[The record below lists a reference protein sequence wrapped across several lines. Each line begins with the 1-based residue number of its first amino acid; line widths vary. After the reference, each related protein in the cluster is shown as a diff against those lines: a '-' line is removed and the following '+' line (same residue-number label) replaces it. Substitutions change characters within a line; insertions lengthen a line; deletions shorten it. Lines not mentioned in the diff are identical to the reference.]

1 MKDMHSHILL
11 VSAIGA
17 AVFSADVESGSID
30 LQGYNS
36 AEIALAIGAGGIA
49 FSGANKIEF
58 VLSHS
63 DDGVNFIPV
72 ATNDVLGAGAIANG
86 IVKALVAAQ
95 AAPGVYRFGYKGGKR
110 YLKLVADF
118 SGTHGTGTPIAAI
131 VIKGA
136 GFNRPEAD
144 QA

>member
-1 MKDMHSHILL
+1 MKDLHSRILL
-11 VSAIGA
+11 VTAIGA
-17 AVFSADVESGSID
+17 AVLAGDTDSGAID

-36 AEIALAIGAGGIA
+36 AEIVFAIGAGGIA
-49 FSGANKIEF
+49 FSNANKVEF

-63 DDGVNFIPV
+63 DDGVTFTPV
-72 ATNDVLGAGAIANG
+72 TTNDVLGAGVIENG
-86 IVKALVAAQ
+86 IVKALRAAH
-95 AAPGVYRFGYKGGKR
+95 AAPNSYRFGYKGGRR

-118 SGTHGTGTPIAAI
+118 SGAHATGTPIAAI

-136 GFNRPEAD
+136 GFNRPEID